1 MNILQTLTAG
11 LALALSVS
19 AGVAAQSQQKEQQP
33 VDTNPGIFL
42 GGTASVGFEQLPDN
56 AIKFITDNFAYKQ
69 INKCEKDYPE
79 GSFEVELRDGTEI
92 DFAPDGTWTEIDA
105 ADNTTLP
112 ETLLKKIL
120 NPKAYDELVKRGY
133 VNLVENVERTASGG
147 MKIELDKI
155 VIDEIIFD
163 INGTVVAVIED

>member
-19 AGVAAQSQQKEQQP
+19 AGVAAQSQQTEQQP

-69 INKCEKDYPE
+69 INKCEK
-79 GSFEVELRDGTEI
+79 EVGLRDGTEI

-120 NPKAYDELVKRGY
+120 NTKAYDELVKRGY
-133 VNLVENVERTASGG
+133 VNLVENVERTASGS

>member
-1 MNILQTLTAG
+1 M
-11 LALALSVS
+11 
-19 AGVAAQSQQKEQQP
+19 
-33 VDTNPGIFL
+33 
-42 GGTASVGFEQLPDN
+42 
-56 AIKFITDNFAYKQ
+56 
-69 INKCEKDYPE
+69 
-79 GSFEVELRDGTEI
+79 
-92 DFAPDGTWTEIDA
+92 
-105 ADNTTLP
+105 
-112 ETLLKKIL
+112 KKIL